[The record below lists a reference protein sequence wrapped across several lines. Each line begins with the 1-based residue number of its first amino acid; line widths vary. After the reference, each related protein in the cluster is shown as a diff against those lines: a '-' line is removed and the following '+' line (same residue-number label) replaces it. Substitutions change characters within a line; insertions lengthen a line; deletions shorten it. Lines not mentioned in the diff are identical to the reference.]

1 MIFGEDLGLKPNT
14 VEQAKFEYSPL
25 GRVFTKGL
33 YNKDDQ
39 KGGLFKKLKN
49 IEGKNEEQFKVL
61 KDQSEKQPIISKVKN
76 PNCNNVSFRN
86 LLDTKSLE
94 VFNEIRDQYEIID
107 YSRFNFFG
115 SSKNYIFNFENFMSL
130 KNLVKNIY
138 NGNVSLDAVKQEQ
151 RRMKNMLENFIEYNP
166 VENVYK
172 NQINNILLNAKEF
185 YKGRK
190 EVLIAF
196 EENMFPLPKP
206 YVFGEN
212 EWKER
217 DLRKEEFMP
226 KILKRSFLSELGYIP
241 LKKKDELL
249 NKYFKFENI
258 DELLEAFNNTETKEE
273 HNKLFDGISKQ
284 AIIFKKLVKI
294 VSNPVE
300 KKEL

>member
-39 KGGLFKKLKN
+39 KEGLFKKLKN
-49 IEGKNEEQFKVL
+49 IEGKNEEQLKVL

-76 PNCNNVSFRN
+76 PNFNNVSFRN
-86 LLDTKSLE
+86 LLYTKSLE

-107 YSRFNFFG
+107 YSRLNFFG
-115 SSKNYIFNFENFMSL
+115 SSKKYIFNFENFMSL
-130 KNLVKNIY
+130 KNLAKNIY

-151 RRMKNMLENFIEYNP
+151 RRMKNMLESFIDYNP
-166 VENVYK
+166 VKNVYK

-185 YKGRK
+185 YNRRK

-241 LKKKDELL
+241 LSQKKMNCLI
-249 NKYFKFENI
+249 NI
-258 DELLEAFNNTETKEE
+258 LSLRTLMNY
-273 HNKLFDGISKQ
+273 
-284 AIIFKKLVKI
+284 
-294 VSNPVE
+294 
-300 KKEL
+300 